1 MTGMYLIFSFISIYF
16 VILYHW
22 VHFKNRNKILEA
34 PKPKKDYT
42 VSIVMPCY
50 NESATIKQ
58 AIENMLKSSYK
69 GLEKIYVVDDCSTDN
84 SYEIIK
90 SLAEKYE
97 KVVALQTPKNSG
109 NAAGSKNYGAQFV
122 TSDLIG
128 FSDADSFPRKDS
140 ISKMVGFFNDEKV
153 GGVTSKVLVKNRNN
167 VLSKIQSVEYKLVGF
182 TRKLLGFLEAIYVTN
197 GPLGIFRLEAFK
209 DVNGFDEKNMTE
221 DIEIAWHLA
230 HNGWK
235 IRMGFDTEVY
245 TVVPESLKVWFKQRI
260 RWSVGGIQ
268 TFVKYK
274 KETLKSGILG
284 KFIIPFFVMGWI
296 LGLIGLGFLLYRG
309 IRRLSL
315 EIMSMSLSKATDVA
329 FLTRQDFQLAP
340 SVLWYFGILT
350 LILGLILTFFSIL
363 KTKEKEGYVVKLKD
377 IFFFSFFYL
386 LSYPPILI
394 YAGYKCLKGKHTW

>member
-1 MTGMYLIFSFISIYF
+1 MEGMTVAYLIFSFISIYF
-16 VILYHW
+16 VILYLW
-22 VHFKNRNKILEA
+22 VYFKNRKDINEI

-50 NESATIKQ
+50 NESATIKL
-58 AIENMLKSSYK
+58 AVENMLRSDYK

-90 SLAEKYE
+90 ALAKKYD
-97 KVVALQTPKNSG
+97 KVIALQTPKNSG
-109 NAAGSKNYGAQFV
+109 NAAGSKNYGAQYV

-128 FSDADSFPRKDS
+128 FSDADSFPKRNS
-140 ISKMVGFFNDEKV
+140 ISRMVGFFNDETV

-167 VLSKIQSVEYKLVGF
+167 ILTKIQTVEYKLVGF
-182 TRKLLGFLEAIYVTN
+182 TRKLLGYLEAIYVTN
-197 GPLGIFRLEAFK
+197 GPLGIFRMEAFK

-235 IRMGFDTEVY
+235 IRMGFNTEVY
-245 TVVPESLKVWFKQRI
+245 TVVPENVKDWFKQRI

-274 KETLKSGILG
+274 KETLKKGVLG

-296 LGLIGLGFLLYRG
+296 LGLIGLVFLL
-309 IRRLSL
+309 
-315 EIMSMSLSKATDVA
+315 
-329 FLTRQDFQLAP
+329 
-340 SVLWYFGILT
+340 
-350 LILGLILTFFSIL
+350 
-363 KTKEKEGYVVKLKD
+363 
-377 IFFFSFFYL
+377 
-386 LSYPPILI
+386 
-394 YAGYKCLKGKHTW
+394 